1 MKNFK
6 GIFKTLERKFS
17 EHSPVILVGIG
28 ITGMI
33 SATVLAVRSTP
44 KAMELIEE
52 KKEELDTDELTKR
65 EIIKT
70 CWKCYIPT
78 MVSTGVSIASLIGAN
93 SVNSKRNAALATAYK
108 ISEKAYNEYKEKV
121 IETIGEKEEKN
132 IREKI
137 AEEKIQ
143 KNPLKNNEVIITGNG
158 DTLCYDSISG
168 RYFECNM
175 DKIRKAENILNRM
188 LVTDMYASLNDFY
201 DLIELPPISIGSE
214 LGWNVDYGLV
224 EIEFSSQISEDDRP
238 CIVLDYSIAPKQRY
252 HSMM

>member
-1 MKNFK
+1 MKKFK
-6 GIFKTLERKFS
+6 GIFKTVEKKFS
-17 EHSPVILVGIG
+17 KHSPAILVGLG

-33 SATVLAVRSTP
+33 SATILAVRSTP

-78 MVSTGVSIASLIGAN
+78 MVSTGVSIACLIGAN

-108 ISEKAYNEYKEKV
+108 ISEKAYNEYRDKV
-121 IETIGEKEEKN
+121 IETIGEQEEKT

-158 DTLCYDSISG
+158 NTLCYDSISG

-175 DKIRKAENILNRM
+175 DKIKKAENSLNRM
-188 LVTDMYASLNDFY
+188 LMVDMYASLNEFY
-201 DLIELPPISIGSE
+201 DLVGLPPVNIGHE
-214 LGWNVDYGLV
+214 LGWNVDDGLI

-238 CIVLDYSIAPKQRY
+238 CIVIDYSIAPKQRY
-252 HSMM
+252 SSLM